1 MRLSNF
7 PQLSF
12 DGERKFALLVSLKL
26 LLSHR
31 QKNHSYCYFIVSYS
45 FPIILYSS
53 PLYRYRSFYYFPPFY
68 SYIHTGKICEI
79 KVAKQGRHILIIR
92 GML

>member
-26 LLSHR
+26 LLSYR

-45 FPIILYSS
+45 SPIILYSS
-53 PLYRYRSFYYFPPFY
+53 PLYRYHSFYYFPPFY
-68 SYIHTGKICEI
+68 FYIHTEKIYEI
-79 KVAKQGRHILIIR
+79 KLAKQNRQILIIR
-92 GML
+92 GIL